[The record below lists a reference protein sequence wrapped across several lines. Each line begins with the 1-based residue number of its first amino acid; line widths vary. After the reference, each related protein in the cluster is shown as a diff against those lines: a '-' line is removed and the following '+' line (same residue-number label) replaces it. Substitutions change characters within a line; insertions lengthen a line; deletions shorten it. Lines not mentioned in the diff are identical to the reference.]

1 MEHKFKDVQ
10 TLEHY
15 WKLRELC
22 LKNKHKFRDNKFGV
36 TWCVVCGRLST
47 TPSNIPLK
55 EEEEIIRNDLL

>member
-22 LKNKHKFRDNKFGV
+22 LKNKHKFRDNKFGINLV
-36 TWCVVCGRLST
+36 
-47 TPSNIPLK
+47 
-55 EEEEIIRNDLL
+55 